1 MKKGKVLGKSQI
13 TVAVMLIALGAA
25 VWLNAKYLPSQ
36 SKYLG
41 EASYVSSTNDEN
53 AVQTSASANTTEDY
67 FKTAKQEREK
77 NRNEIVETVEETL
90 KNSKLT
96 VEEKKEALQTLQKIT
111 DRSEK
116 ESNIET
122 LLKAKGF
129 NKVLAVIG
137 DNSVNIVL
145 QIKEIDSA
153 KTLQIQDI
161 VTEESGISVEKIKII
176 PVTK

>member
-1 MKKGKVLGKSQI
+1 MKKGKVFGKSQI

-41 EASYVSSTNDEN
+41 EASYVSSTSDEN
-53 AVQTSASANTTEDY
+53 AVQTSLSANDSADY

-116 ESNIET
+116 ESNIES

-137 DNSVNIVL
+137 DDSVNIVL

-161 VTEESGISVEKIKII
+161 VTQESGISVEKIKII

>member
-1 MKKGKVLGKSQI
+1 MKKGKVLGKSQV
-13 TVAVMLIALGAA
+13 TVAIMLIALGAA

-41 EASYVSSTNDEN
+41 EASYVSSSNEE
-53 AVQTSASANTTEDY
+53 AVQTSASASTATDY
-67 FKTAKQEREK
+67 FKTEKTQREK

-96 VEEKKEALQTLQKIT
+96 AAEKKDALAKLQEIAN
-111 DRSEK
+111 RSEK
-116 ESNIET
+116 ESNIES

-129 NKVLAVIG
+129 NKVLAIIG
-137 DNSVNIVL
+137 DDSVNVVIE
-145 QIKEIDSA
+145 IKEIDSA

-161 VTEESGISVEKIKII
+161 VVEQSGISIEKIKII
-176 PVTK
+176 PVAK

>member
-1 MKKGKVLGKSQI
+1 MKKGKVLGKSQV
-13 TVAVMLIALGAA
+13 TVAIMLIALGAA

-41 EASYVSSTNDEN
+41 ETSYVNNSSEEN
-53 AVQTSASANTTEDY
+53 AVQTSASASSNTDY
-67 FKTAKQEREK
+67 FKTEKKEREK

-96 VEEKKEALQTLQKIT
+96 ASEKKDALAKLGEIAN
-111 DRSEK
+111 RSEK
-116 ESNIET
+116 ESNIES

-129 NKVLAVIG
+129 NKVLAIIG
-137 DNSVNIVL
+137 DDSVNVVIE
-145 QIKEIDSA
+145 IKEIDSA

-161 VTEESGISVEKIKII
+161 VVEQSGISIEKIKII